1 MILGVD
7 VMETIIAINTRRSI
21 RKYKKD
27 MISDEQLEE
36 IVQCGMFA
44 PSAGN
49 EQPWHFIIIKNKTLL
64 KQIPQIHEHA
74 QMMKEATA
82 GILVCYDPN
91 LEKHDSMAIQDCSA
105 ATQNILLAIHDCGLG
120 GCWIGVYPRKK
131 RIEALQDLFNLP
143 KNIVPFSLVAL
154 GIPNEHKE
162 NINRFNKERL
172 HYDTW

>member
-1 MILGVD
+1 
-7 VMETIIAINTRRSI
+7 METIIAIKTRRSI
-21 RKYKKD
+21 RKYKKEE
-27 MISDEQLEE
+27 ISDEQLEE

-49 EQPWHFIIIKNKTLL
+49 EQPWHFIIIKNKKLL
-64 KQIPQIHEHA
+64 NKIPQIHEYA
-74 QMMKEATA
+74 QMMNDATA
-82 GILVCYDPN
+82 GILVCYDHH
-91 LEKHDSMAIQDCSA
+91 LEKHNSMAIQDCSA
-105 ATQNILLAIHDCGLG
+105 ATQNLLLAIHDCGLG

-143 KNIVPFSLVAL
+143 KSIVPFSLVAL
-154 GIPNEHKE
+154 GIPNEYKE